1 VGKKDPLTYW
11 DAEEYPKSWG
21 FGTKTNPVPIDS
33 VEREQLPM
41 RDAIWFSTPTK
52 VRQVHQ
58 PTRFIPHSGLTTET
72 RTYSFVSSV
81 LIDIASLFFEGEQF
95 VTPSHVNAKDTK
107 YCPVDTPY
115 LQPTASS
122 TSTYTTSDMYRTDA
136 MNYGSDK
143 PVTLS
148 GM

>member
-1 VGKKDPLTYW
+1 MERKLFPCETSSTNIGRDEWQGVGKKDPLTYW

-72 RTYSFVSSV
+72 RTYSSV
-81 LIDIASLFFEGEQF
+81 GSISLGIANFSLKANN
-95 VTPSHVNAKDTK
+95 SLL
-107 YCPVDTPY
+107 PV
-115 LQPTASS
+115 
-122 TSTYTTSDMYRTDA
+122 M
-136 MNYGSDK
+136 
-143 PVTLS
+143 
-148 GM
+148 